1 MKRRKNDLI
10 QLAVLVTLGAAVI
23 LSLVLP
29 QILQRQSRPEILSVS
44 ILTRDTDSSLWT
56 NTRLGMEQAADE
68 LNAELRFLSLSAPND
83 AAEQDSLLRREI
95 EGGADAVIA
104 VPADPDAFAATLSEL
119 SPSCPVVSME
129 SPAEGV
135 TGTVAADPEALGQ
148 ALAAALLEDWT
159 AGPVLLLDTGGGIND
174 AITARLEAAHAALTD
189 AGVTAAVRTCTGE
202 ELAAGLGALLAD
214 TGSRWVMTFD
224 AVSTLR
230 AVEGMELAQ
239 RSVPL
244 YGVGSTV
251 DIISGLEQGNI
262 AASATWSDYAAGYL
276 AVEQAVAAAHG
287 EDATFAPLPFSILRG
302 EDIYEPNNQKLLFP
316 VAS

>member
-148 ALAAALLEDWT
+148 ALAAALLE
-159 AGPVLLLDTGGGIND
+159 LSLIH
-174 AITARLEAAHAALTD
+174 I
-189 AGVTAAVRTCTGE
+189 
-202 ELAAGLGALLAD
+202 
-214 TGSRWVMTFD
+214 
-224 AVSTLR
+224 
-230 AVEGMELAQ
+230 
-239 RSVPL
+239 
-244 YGVGSTV
+244 
-251 DIISGLEQGNI
+251 
-262 AASATWSDYAAGYL
+262 
-276 AVEQAVAAAHG
+276 
-287 EDATFAPLPFSILRG
+287 
-302 EDIYEPNNQKLLFP
+302 
-316 VAS
+316 

>member
-104 VPADPDAFAATLSEL
+104 IPADPDAFAATLSEL

-135 TGTVAADPEALGQ
+135 TGTVAADSEALGQ

-189 AGVTAAVRTCTGE
+189 AGVPAAVRTCTGE

-230 AVEGMELAQ
+230 AAEGMELAQ

-251 DIISGLEQGNI
+251 DIISGLEQGTI

-302 EDIYEPNNQKLLFP
+302 EDIYEPTNQKLLFP

>member
-1 MKRRKNDLI
+1 MNKRKNDLI
-10 QLAVLVTLGAAVI
+10 QLTVLVALGAAVI

-29 QILQRQSRPEILSVS
+29 QLLQEQTRPEVLSIS
-44 ILTRDTDSSLWT
+44 ILTRDADSSLWT

-104 VPADPDAFAATLSEL
+104 VPADPDALASTLSEL
-119 SPSCPVVSME
+119 SPACPVVSME

-159 AGPVLLLDTGGGIND
+159 TGPVLLLDTGGGINH
-174 AITARLEAAHAALTD
+174 AITARLEAARAALAD
-189 AGVTAAVRTCTGE
+189 AGVPVTVQTCAGE
-202 ELAAGLGALLAD
+202 TLATDLGALLAN
-214 TGSRWVMTFD
+214 TGCKWVMTLD
-224 AVSTLR
+224 AAATLH
-230 AVEGMELAQ
+230 AAEGMQLAQ
-239 RSVPL
+239 RTVPI

-251 DIISGLEQGNI
+251 DIIRALEQGTI
-262 AASATWSDYAAGYL
+262 AASAIWSDYAAGYL
-276 AVEQAVAAAHG
+276 AVEQAVSAAQG
-287 EDATFAPLPFSILRG
+287 EEGTFTPLPFSILRG